1 MHVIK
6 QVLQWFLVEFVILN
20 IRGILKDEY
29 VMISDIILV
38 NEKDQ
43 EIGQKEKMQAHID
56 GDLHRALSIQL
67 YNSKGELLIHK
78 RASSKYHCGGL
89 WTNTCCS
96 HPFPGELTIDAAER
110 RLFEELGY
118 LQIDIKEKLS
128 FYYREKFENGLIEH
142 EFDHVFTGY
151 TELDPPQINLGEI
164 EDYKWI
170 TADELK
176 KDIRNNPLKYTVWFK
191 KIMNYLHP

>member
-1 MHVIK
+1 MT
-6 QVLQWFLVEFVILN
+6 N
-20 IRGILKDEY
+20 
-29 VMISDIILV
+29 IILV

-96 HPFPGELTIDAAER
+96 HPSPGEITIDAAVR

-118 LQIDIKEKLS
+118 KQIDIKEKFS
-128 FYYREKFENGLIEH
+128 FYYKKKFENGLTEH

-151 TELDPPQINLGEI
+151 TDLNPPEIDTEEI

-170 TADELK
+170 SIIELK
-176 KDIRNNPLKYTVWFK
+176 KDMQKNPSKYTIWFK
-191 KIMNYLHP
+191 EIMKHLHD